1 MDNERLIQ
9 QFNHSSEVKST
20 PRHYHNGYQLI
31 YIKSGNVRLSVSKKN
46 YDVHPGAIVF
56 INHLET
62 HNLNVKSECYERYYL
77 NISPQLAEKHIR
89 DRTLLSIFF
98 NRPPDFEHVIN
109 IPEISDTVEDI
120 LHTLK
125 EQTKTEDAYS
135 NEACSLLLKYLLICL
150 YRTYPAKFPAVDQDI
165 LITVWQIKNYI
176 EKNFNK
182 QLSLNDIAKSFH
194 LSPYY
199 LSRNFK
205 TITGYGFKQYSLL
218 CRISSA
224 KTLLQNTDRSI
235 LDIALTTGF
244 SDHSNFTKYFKQE
257 TGMTPSEFR
266 TKSTNQG
273 ANV

>member
-1 MDNERLIQ
+1 M
-9 QFNHSSEVKST
+9 
-20 PRHYHNGYQLI
+20 
-31 YIKSGNVRLSVSKKN
+31 
-46 YDVHPGAIVF
+46 
-56 INHLET
+56 
-62 HNLNVKSECYERYYL
+62 KSEYYERYYL
-77 NISPQLAEKHIR
+77 SISPQLAEKHIR

-98 NRPPDFEHVIN
+98 NRPTDFEHVIN
-109 IPEISDTVEDI
+109 VPEISDTVEEI
-120 LHTLK
+120 LNGIGK
-125 EQTKTEDAYS
+125 QTRIYDAYS

-176 EKNFNK
+176 DKNFNK

-218 CRISSA
+218 CRLSAA
-224 KTLLQNTDRSI
+224 KTLLLNTEQSI

-266 TKSTNQG
+266 SEKKILKQG
-273 ANV
+273 ADV